1 MLVLDFQDHDHDEA
15 MQTLPILSDPNF
27 IPAIHR
33 ELGPGQTRRWL
44 HPAIQV
50 RRKTG
55 LSCNRSFLVFA
66 TKASAVRA
74 DSMEILV
81 SC

>member
-50 RRKTG
+50 RRLG
-55 LSCNRSFLVFA
+55 C
-66 TKASAVRA
+66 
-74 DSMEILV
+74 
-81 SC
+81 